1 MTLLQPMTEERVGF
15 DPVEAR
21 IRVAVAYADFGTA
34 TTLILDAYGPELY
47 AFAMAITANELHA
60 EDVFAHAAAEVL
72 RQLPSFRWD
81 CSVRAWAY
89 RLVRHAWLRQLREPM
104 RHRPLTEAPYLI
116 ERTKTITQTFRR
128 PEVKEAL
135 DAIRVDLAPEDQ
147 TLLILRV
154 DRRLTW
160 REIARV
166 LAPVDATSDE
176 TITRCAVA
184 LRKRFDRLKQEL
196 AARLLEVSEAS

>member
-1 MTLLQPMTEERVGF
+1 MTLLQPMTEERMSF
-15 DPVEAR
+15 DRVEAR
-21 IRVAVAYADFGTA
+21 IRVAWAYADWTTA
-34 TTLILDAYGPELY
+34 TTLALDAYGAELY
-47 AFAMAITANELHA
+47 GFAMSITANEIDA
-60 EDVFAHAAAEVL
+60 EDVFAQSAAEVL

-81 CSVRAWAY
+81 CSIRAWAY
-89 RLVRHAWLRQLREPM
+89 RLVRHAWLKQLREPM
-104 RHRPLTEAPYLI
+104 RRRPLSDVSGLA

-135 DAIRVDLAPEDQ
+135 DAIRGDLGPEDQ

-166 LAPVDATSDE
+166 MSPAETTTDE
-176 TITRCAVA
+176 AITKRAVT

>member
-1 MTLLQPMTEERVGF
+1 M
-15 DPVEAR
+15 
-21 IRVAVAYADFGTA
+21 
-34 TTLILDAYGPELY
+34 
-47 AFAMAITANELHA
+47 
-60 EDVFAHAAAEVL
+60 
-72 RQLPSFRWD
+72 
-81 CSVRAWAY
+81 
-89 RLVRHAWLRQLREPM
+89 
-104 RHRPLTEAPYLI
+104 
-116 ERTKTITQTFRR
+116 ITQTFRR

-135 DAIRVDLAPEDQ
+135 DAIRGDLGPEDQ

-166 LAPVDATSDE
+166 MSPAETSSDE
-176 TITRCAVA
+176 AITKRAVT